1 MLRLNVAI
9 ARLRHNKFDSEAN
22 RESCSA
28 MNVYFADV
36 FNVDP
41 KELQAYGTF
50 NISLVSDMPLFV
62 DPFLLFNSTKP
73 IYKKLHSKIIE
84 YMLFLKHKAQNEQ
97 DEGMLKAWYVFK
109 EVDQNWLGFSVT
121 GNKGHGLGMDFAKSL
136 NENLHLIFREFG
148 NEQITRS
155 SHLEKLCL
163 IKSGVGRDCISD
175 FTTNL
180 IKEYLLEYTQEFAQE
195 HIDESMRDEFRVP
208 RTGFNYHTETWEERT
223 YVLPVFNSDFV
234 LLTPKNLL
242 TKDDTWINRN
252 DLLDEFDRIPI
263 AIPNPQLRAQINNYF
278 YSRLVVDEND
288 KGPSKEERRAAAAAT
303 IREFPEVIDYYIKD
317 KEDHGDQAES
327 MSKQK
332 VAFCESIFVE
342 NVKMFIAGLKQTNFY
357 ATANDS
363 YTEAMNKIRILK
375 EYIENNDG
383 YQLFYNRNERIGTE
397 KELQLLFGLVCHES
411 SAFDVNREVNNG
423 RGSVDFKISKG
434 SADKTLVEFKLASN
448 KQLKRNL
455 SGQVQVY
462 EKANRTTSSIK
473 VILYFEEKEHER
485 ASKILSELGMLEEE
499 NVVLIDARKDNK
511 VSASKV

>member
-1 MLRLNVAI
+1 MWQVS
-9 ARLRHNKFDSEAN
+9 RLRYNNLDSDAD

-28 MNVYFADV
+28 MKVYFSDV
-36 FNVDP
+36 FNVEP
-41 KELQAYGTF
+41 QELEAYGTF
-50 NISLVSDMPLFV
+50 NISLVSDMPLFI
-62 DPFLLFNSTKP
+62 DPFLLFNSRKP
-73 IYKKLHSKIIE
+73 IYQKLHSKIIE
-84 YMLFLKHKAQNEQ
+84 YMLFLKQKAQNEQ

-109 EVDQNWLGFSVT
+109 EVEQNWLGFSVT
-121 GNKGHGLGMDFAKSL
+121 GNKGHGLGMEFARSL
-136 NENLHLIFREFG
+136 NENLRLIFREFG
-148 NEQITRS
+148 REQITRS

-180 IKEYLLEYTQEFAQE
+180 IKEHLLEYTQEFAQE
-195 HIDESMRDEFRVP
+195 HIDESLTDEFRIP
-208 RTGFNYHTETWEERT
+208 RTRFNYQTETWEERT
-223 YVLPVFNSDFV
+223 YLLPVFNSDFV
-234 LLTPKNLL
+234 LLTPKDLL

-263 AIPNPQLRAQINNYF
+263 AIPNAQLRAQINNYF
-278 YSRLVVDEND
+278 YSRLVVEEKD
-288 KGPSKEERRAAAAAT
+288 KGPTKEERRAAAAAT
-303 IREFPEVIDYYIKD
+303 IREFPEAIDYYIKY
-317 KEDHGDQAES
+317 KEDNGDQAES
-327 MSKQK
+327 ISNQK

-342 NVKMFIAGLKQTNFY
+342 NVKNFIAGLKHTDFF
-357 ATANDS
+357 ATENDS
-363 YTEAMNKIRILK
+363 YTEAMHKIRILK

-383 YQLFYNRNERIGTE
+383 YQLFYHRNERIGTE

-434 SADKTLVEFKLASN
+434 SMDKTLVEFKLARN
-448 KQLKRNL
+448 KMLKRNL

-462 EKANRTTSSIK
+462 EKANKTTSSIK
-473 VILYFEEKEHER
+473 VILCFEEKEYKR
-485 ASKILSELGMLEEE
+485 AIKIMNELGLLEDK